1 LAHNGHARKAWPV
14 DLNRLEGC
22 LMDLFNLVDA
32 FLNDIE
38 AEARKAEAE
47 AKANGECI
55 DRSEAHKRALDNM
68 MKEEK
73 SK

>member
-1 LAHNGHARKAWPV
+1 
-14 DLNRLEGC
+14 
-22 LMDLFNLVDA
+22 MDLFNLVDA

-55 DRSEAHKRALDNM
+55 DTSEAHKRALDNM

>member
-1 LAHNGHARKAWPV
+1 M
-14 DLNRLEGC
+14 
-22 LMDLFNLVDA
+22 MDLFKLVDA
-32 FLNDIE
+32 MLNDIE

-47 AKANGECI
+47 AKANGERI

-68 MKEEK
+68 MKEDE